1 MIRGKCPLCGSLV
14 SASEAKSYSRLACNK
29 CHTDLHV
36 GKDGSFVIGEP
47 PDVDLQYQDLKR
59 EIRHLAGQFP
69 TRKVVTGL
77 AVLLIL
83 GLGLYSLFGPVDRLD
98 SVAEQ
103 AARAIADDDQ
113 VTLESL
119 AVPGT
124 TDNLRRWYEAV
135 HPQLVQDRQKWG
147 GKAEAVETHVA
158 QEDQVQRKGAVGVS
172 IHPVLT
178 GARDV
183 SLADPSQATAAA
195 ETPFEQATDWTLTR
209 WGHWKL
215 DGRATY
221 ARVLSATAAR

>member
-124 TDNLRRWYEAV
+124 TDDLRRGMRRSTPSWS
-135 HPQLVQDRQKWG
+135 R
-147 GKAEAVETHVA
+147 T
-158 QEDQVQRKGAVGVS
+158 
-172 IHPVLT
+172 
-178 GARDV
+178 ARN
-183 SLADPSQATAAA
+183 
-195 ETPFEQATDWTLTR
+195 
-209 WGHWKL
+209 G
-215 DGRATY
+215 
-221 ARVLSATAAR
+221 AARRRLSRPMSPRRTKSSARGPLASRSTPS